1 MVEIPVEV
9 LGDWSEEW
17 GDTAERLRMLETAI
31 VEHRHSVGAAYGV
44 GAFKAQAAANR
55 ALWALVEVEPTM
67 FTGEWELPE
76 SGLDEAGLA
85 RPAHLEDDE

>member
-1 MVEIPVEV
+1 MVEVPVAV
-9 LGDWSEEW
+9 LKDIRDAWDD
-17 GDTAERLRMLETAI
+17 DTERVRVLEAAI
-31 VEHRHSVGAAYGV
+31 VAHRQAVGEAYGI
-44 GAFKAQAAANR
+44 GSFRAQAAANR

-67 FTGEWELPE
+67 FTGDWELPE